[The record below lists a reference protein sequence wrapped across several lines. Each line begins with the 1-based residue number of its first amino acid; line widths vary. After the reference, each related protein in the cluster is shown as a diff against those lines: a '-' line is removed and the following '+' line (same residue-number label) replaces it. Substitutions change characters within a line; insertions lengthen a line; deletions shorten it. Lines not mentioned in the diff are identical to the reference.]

1 MVGVRVGEL
10 SLLML
15 SCFRKTPFWVWLG
28 GGCSLGS
35 TFNCCAVALLTMD
48 FSFSLF
54 FKDRVIQNAVNP
66 GLKCI

>member
-28 GGCSLGS
+28 GGLAPHLI
-35 TFNCCAVALLTMD
+35 AVQWPCLQWISV
-48 FSFSLF
+48 FLF